1 MGVFAFFAYPY
12 VTATLYESVPVGCV
26 FVVGLEKERR
36 DLPTQF
42 AAEAFSLISLPG
54 LLALRLEAA
63 ENMERVADVQ
73 QGGRKE

>member
-1 MGVFAFFAYPY
+1 MFCIFAYPY
-12 VTATLYESVPVGCV
+12 VRATLSESVPVGCV
-26 FVVGLEKERR
+26 YVVGLEKERK
-36 DLPTQF
+36 DLPTF